1 MVFSEIY
8 EYWDAPTK
16 RQFATVRQEMRNSG
30 TASLPAIRESL
41 GQRPTRLL
49 DRQNKLRDGG

>member
-30 TASLPAIRESL
+30 RASLPAIRESQGTVSNPAL
-41 GQRPTRLL
+41 GPA
-49 DRQNKLRDGG
+49 K